1 MSDTLLMIIGIIAG
15 GYLTFLIAALITL
28 SNVVK
33 TSSFGE
39 REENVRE
46 YLKEH

>member
-1 MSDTLLMIIGIIAG
+1 MSDALLLIIGIIAG
-15 GYLTFLIAALITL
+15 GYLAFLISALITL
-28 SNVVK
+28 SDAVK

-39 REENVRE
+39 REENVRD